1 MTWFFSQKTI
11 KFVLSP
17 GYQPNLGKCRW
28 RRWRKKGREG
38 ARDDLNEDDQR
49 LKGWEKPEKKRKD
62 RREGP
67 AGSEKKVA
75 VFGDF

>member
-1 MTWFFSQKTI
+1 MEKME
-11 KFVLSP
+11 K
-17 GYQPNLGKCRW
+17 
-28 RRWRKKGREG
+28 KKGREG

-75 VFGDF
+75 VFRDF